1 MVALTT
7 VITITSFE
15 RERSIMTIITGCNPQ
30 IPLLWF
36 KKLGV
41 ANVVRLC
48 VSKWQYLKQAQSF
61 LIRKP
66 SRASSNTQN
75 NHNNQS
81 AIGSSNKT
89 DTFYGSGQSLA
100 IVPTQQQLKHLRRD
114 PIVKQGYQHRSALP
128 CKSHNRKLKL
138 WYNIICHESWF
149 FSAAWIQSK
158 FYPIYTEYT
167 Y

>member
-1 MVALTT
+1 MTT

-15 RERSIMTIITGCNPQ
+15 IEKSIITIITGCIPQ

-36 KKLGV
+36 KKLSV
-41 ANVVRLC
+41 ANVVQLC
-48 VSKWQYLKQAQSF
+48 VSKWQYLKKAQSF
-61 LIRKP
+61 LIRKS

-75 NHNNQS
+75 NHKNLS

-100 IVPTQQQLKHLRRD
+100 IVPTQQPLKHLRRD

-128 CKSHNRKLKL
+128 CKSHNGKLKL
-138 WYNIICHESWF
+138 WYNIICHESWY
-149 FSAAWIQSK
+149 FSLHEYNQSFTRHLPSILIK
-158 FYPIYTEYT
+158 
-167 Y
+167 